1 MKAHSGFILRN
12 LAGEYVLAP
21 VGQEIK
27 SFNGVAVMNEMCAF
41 VWEKL
46 QSDVSGQELLSA
58 ILYEYDTDEA
68 TASEDLDALLRKMRE
83 MGIIEE

>member
-21 VGQEIK
+21 VGEEIK

-41 VWEKL
+41 VWQKL
-46 QSDVSGQELLSA
+46 QNDVSGQELLSA
-58 ILYEYDTDEA
+58 ILDEYDTDEA
-68 TASEDLDALLRKMRE
+68 TAAEDLDALLRKMCA
-83 MGIIEE
+83 MGVIVD

>member
-1 MKAHSGFILRN
+1 MKAHSGFILRD
-12 LAGEYVLAP
+12 LAGEYVIAP
-21 VGQEIK
+21 VGKEIK

-58 ILYEYDTDEA
+58 VMDEYDADEA
-68 TASEDLDALLRKMRE
+68 TVSEDLDALLTKMRA
-83 MGIIEE
+83 MGVIED

>member
-1 MKAHSGFILRN
+1 MKAHSGFILRD

-21 VGQEIK
+21 VGKEIK

-58 ILYEYDTDEA
+58 VMDEYDADEA
-68 TASEDLDALLRKMRE
+68 TVSEDLDALLTKMRA
-83 MGIIEE
+83 MGVIED

>member
-58 ILYEYDTDEA
+58 ILDEYDTDEA
-68 TASEDLDALLRKMRE
+68 TASEDLDVLLRKMRA
-83 MGIIEE
+83 MGVIED

>member
-21 VGQEIK
+21 VGQKIK

-58 ILYEYDTDEA
+58 ILDEYDTDEA
-68 TASEDLDALLRKMRE
+68 TASEDLDVLLRKMRA
-83 MGIIEE
+83 MGVIEE